1 MSHWCW
7 RCLRPSLR
15 SPSSS
20 AVRAP
25 TCSNRGQRSNH
36 EHRAGHLHGPGGYR
50 RLVLLPG
57 GHSRVAPLSRS
68 ANPPA
73 RVNQGGQSRPRTNR
87 ARSVA
92 ADERAG
98 WCAEAPRCVVARPIV
113 GGDDRAAHCT
123 RGAARDAASMTIGF
137 ALDSAIAV
145 LVVAVSCWTII
156 ARASFAAVVGFVSFG
171 LLLTLVWVRLDAVDV
186 ALTEAAIGS
195 GLTGALLLAAAARLR
210 TSEFATQAERPSMA
224 LRVATA
230 LLSATAT
237 AALAGALFLLPS
249 PAPTLAPA
257 AAANAGATG
266 LGNPVTNVL
275 IAFRTMDT
283 MLEKVVLLLALVGV
297 WSLASDRSWGGPP
310 SPLRR
315 ANTEGPLA
323 FLARLLTPLGIV
335 VGIYILWEGA
345 DHPGGAFQGGTILAA
360 MWLLLMMS
368 GLANAPAI
376 RLRSLRLVLIAG
388 PTVFLVIGLGGM
400 WLGDAFL
407 AYPVAYAKLLILV
420 IEFVMTLT
428 IAVTLALLLAGPPTR
443 EASR

>member
-1 MSHWCW
+1 
-7 RCLRPSLR
+7 
-15 SPSSS
+15 
-20 AVRAP
+20 
-25 TCSNRGQRSNH
+25 
-36 EHRAGHLHGPGGYR
+36 
-50 RLVLLPG
+50 
-57 GHSRVAPLSRS
+57 
-68 ANPPA
+68 
-73 RVNQGGQSRPRTNR
+73 
-87 ARSVA
+87 
-92 ADERAG
+92 
-98 WCAEAPRCVVARPIV
+98 
-113 GGDDRAAHCT
+113 
-123 RGAARDAASMTIGF
+123 MTIGF

-237 AALAGALFLLPS
+237 GALAGALFLLPS

-275 IAFRTMDT
+275 IAFRAMDT

-297 WSLASDRSWGGPP
+297 WSLASDRFWGGPP

-388 PTVFLVIGLGGM
+388 PTVFLVIGLGGL
-400 WLGDAFL
+400 WLGEAFL
-407 AYPVAYAKLLILV
+407 AYPVAYAKPLILV